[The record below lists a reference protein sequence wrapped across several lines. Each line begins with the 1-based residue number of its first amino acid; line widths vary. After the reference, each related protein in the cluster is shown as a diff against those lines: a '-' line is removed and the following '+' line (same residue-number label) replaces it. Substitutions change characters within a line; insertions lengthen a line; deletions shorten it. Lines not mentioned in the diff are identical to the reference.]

1 MHSKSTQEHEM
12 KPLIL
17 VVDDEDET
25 RLMLRI
31 LLELKGFQ
39 VEEAVD
45 GLDALKKVHEVNP
58 AVMILDV
65 MMPNMDGLTVCRKL
79 RSQPETANLPV
90 IMLSGKTHL
99 NADVEGLA
107 AGANAYMSKPA
118 NIKKLVENVN
128 HLLAQRLVPETN

>member
-1 MHSKSTQEHEM
+1 M
-12 KPLIL
+12 KPIIL

-39 VEEAVD
+39 VKEAVD
-45 GLDALKKVHEVNP
+45 GLDALNKVNEINP
-58 AVMILDV
+58 DVMVLDV
-65 MMPNMDGLTVCRKL
+65 MMPFMDGLTVCKKL
-79 RSQPETANLPV
+79 RSQPETANLPI

-99 NADVEGLA
+99 SADVEGLA

-118 NIKKLVENVN
+118 DIKKLIENINQLLSLQLVVE
-128 HLLAQRLVPETN
+128 TK

>member
-1 MHSKSTQEHEM
+1 M
-12 KPLIL
+12 KPIIL

-45 GLDALKKVHEVNP
+45 GLDALRKVGDINP
-58 AVMILDV
+58 DVMVLDV
-65 MMPNMDGLTVCRKL
+65 MMPNMDGITVCKKL
-79 RSQPETANLPV
+79 RCEPETEDLPI

-107 AGANAYMSKPA
+107 AGANFYMHKPV
-118 NIKKLVENVN
+118 NIQQLITNVN
-128 HLLAQRLVPETN
+128 QLLEQQVISKAK

>member
-1 MHSKSTQEHEM
+1 M
-12 KPLIL
+12 KPIIL

-45 GLDALKKVHEVNP
+45 GLDALKKVNEVSP
-58 AVMILDV
+58 AVMVLDV
-65 MMPNMDGLTVCRKL
+65 MMPNMDGLTVCRNL

-118 NIKKLVENVN
+118 DVRKLVENIN
-128 HLLAQRLVPETN
+128 QMLAVQMVTETK

>member
-1 MHSKSTQEHEM
+1 M
-12 KPLIL
+12 KPIIL

-45 GLDALKKVHEVNP
+45 GLDALSKVGDINP
-58 AVMILDV
+58 DIMVLDV
-65 MMPNMDGLTVCRKL
+65 MMPNMDGITVCKKL
-79 RSQPETANLPV
+79 RCEPETKDLPV

-99 NADVEGLA
+99 NADIEGLA
-107 AGANAYMSKPA
+107 AGANMYMHKPV
-118 NIKKLVENVN
+118 NIQQLIVNVN
-128 HLLAQRLVPETN
+128 QLLEQQVII

>member
-1 MHSKSTQEHEM
+1 M

-31 LLELKGFQ
+31 LLEMKGFQ

-45 GLDALKKVHEVNP
+45 GLDALNKVNDVNP
-58 AVMILDV
+58 DIMILDV
-65 MMPNMDGLTVCRKL
+65 MMPNMDGLTVCRRL
-79 RSQPETANLPV
+79 RNQPETTTLP
-90 IMLSGKTHL
+90 IILLSGKTHL
-99 NADVEGLA
+99 NADVEGLE

-118 NIKKLVENVN
+118 DVKKLVEKVN
-128 HLLAQRLVPETN
+128 QLLSEQVAATN

>member
-1 MHSKSTQEHEM
+1 M

-31 LLELKGFQ
+31 LLELKGFR

-45 GLDALKKVHEVNP
+45 GLDALKKVNEVNP
-58 AVMILDV
+58 SVMILDV
-65 MMPNMDGLTVCRKL
+65 MMPNMDGLTVCRRL
-79 RSQPETANLPV
+79 RSQSETANLPV

-99 NADVEGLA
+99 SADAEGLT

-128 HLLAQRLVPETN
+128 QLLAQQLVTETN

>member
-1 MHSKSTQEHEM
+1 M

-31 LLELKGFQ
+31 LLELKGFR

-58 AVMILDV
+58 EVMILDV
-65 MMPNMDGLTVCRKL
+65 MMPNMDGLTVCRRL
-79 RSQPETANLPV
+79 RSQPATETLPV

-99 NADVEGLA
+99 SADVEGLA

-118 NIKKLVENVN
+118 DVKKLVETVN
-128 HLLAQRLVPETN
+128 HLLAQQLVAEMN

>member
-1 MHSKSTQEHEM
+1 M
-12 KPLIL
+12 KPIIL

-58 AVMILDV
+58 AVMVLDV
-65 MMPNMDGLTVCRKL
+65 MMPNMDGLTVCRNL
-79 RSQPETANLPV
+79 RNQPETANLPV

-99 NADVEGLA
+99 NADAEGLA

-118 NIKKLVENVN
+118 DVMKLIENINQM
-128 HLLAQRLVPETN
+128 LAVQMVTETE